1 MPTGRPADGDANDNG
16 LDRAAGATPA
26 SKRDKVLRSVAE
38 RAFADDA
45 EFARY
50 GHGDVAPHPPAA
62 YTVPRGERA
71 LLDFLFAHENE
82 PHDPDDVFARLRWG
96 GQFVYASRH
105 HRRVV
110 EMNEAFGQRG
120 FETMPRAGTIREP
133 LPLFGLRLPLLSKKL
148 HYFVARKVN
157 LVLPRQ
163 FSDRFTYHVQLVP
176 ADRPNRGYVVLKE
189 VPSVARVMSRLKAK
203 FPDATDDLLEKRALK
218 FTEKIFP
225 LFLTREAAILQ
236 ILERDLPPVHARRIP
251 RVVGMDKDAR
261 GYVRRLKMSWLR
273 VGTPRPLSQ
282 LEFAKQAFDLLQV
295 VHERVGVIHL
305 DLRLDNIVITDQ
317 GVGFVDFGSA
327 VRVGENI
334 QGNPLLANLYD
345 ELMRTSQIQR
355 MIEKMTLSGAVTS
368 QLIRGAYGRVDKQ
381 VDLFYL
387 AMQMVQPLNN
397 PDFRGLVEFDPVS
410 REAAA
415 LSELKEQVLKPAD
428 PQNPTYR
435 NAPDVLRAI
444 LGIEQDLK
452 GRPARRVAYAAA
464 PLAR

>member
-1 MPTGRPADGDANDNG
+1 MPTGRPADGDAKDNG
-16 LDRAAGATPA
+16 LDRAGAATAA
-26 SKRDKVLRSVAE
+26 SKRERVLRSVAE
-38 RAFADDA
+38 RAFRDDA

-50 GHGDVAPHPPAA
+50 GHGEVAHHPPAA
-62 YTVPRGERA
+62 HTVPPGERA

-110 EMNEAFGQRG
+110 EMNERFGQRG

-133 LPLFGLRLPLLSKKL
+133 LPLFGLRVPLRSKKL

-189 VPSVARVMSRLKAK
+189 VPSVARVMARLKAK
-203 FPDATDDLLEKRALK
+203 FPDATNDLLEKRALK

-236 ILERDLPPVHARRIP
+236 ILERDLPPAHARRVP

-305 DLRLDNIVITDQ
+305 DLRLDNIVVTDH

-397 PDFRGLVEFDPVS
+397 PDFRGLVEFDPSS

-415 LSELKEQVLKPAD
+415 LSELKEHVLKPAD

-444 LGIEQDLK
+444 LGIERDLR
-452 GRPARRVAYAAA
+452 GRPARRVVQAAA

>member
-1 MPTGRPADGDANDNG
+1 MPKDGPADHSSSPQP
-16 LDRAAGATPA
+16 AGSSPPA
-26 SKRDKVLRSVAE
+26 SKREQLLRAVAS
-38 RAFADDA
+38 RAFGEDL
-45 EFARY
+45 EFRRY
-50 GHGDVAPHPPAA
+50 ANGQVAAPAPAA
-62 YTVPRGERA
+62 HTVPPGERA
-71 LLDFLFAHENE
+71 LLDFLFAFESE
-82 PHDPDDVFARLRWG
+82 PHEPDEVFSRLRWG
-96 GQFVYASRH
+96 GQFVYASKH
-105 HRRVV
+105 VRRVS
-110 EMNEAFGQRG
+110 EMNERFGQRG
-120 FETMPRAGTIREP
+120 FETMPRPGMIREP

-163 FSDRFTYHVQLVP
+163 LSDRFTYHVQLVP
-176 ADRPNRGYVVLKE
+176 ADRPASGYVVLKE

-203 FPDATDDLLEKRALK
+203 FPEATNDLLEKRALK

-225 LFLTREAAILQ
+225 LFLTREAALLQ
-236 ILERDLPPVHARRIP
+236 ILERDLPPAHARRVP
-251 RVVGMDKDAR
+251 RVVGLDKDAR

-273 VGTPRPLSQ
+273 MGTPRPLTQ

-305 DLRLDNIVITDQ
+305 DLRLDNIVITDH

-355 MIEKMTLSGAVTS
+355 MIEKMTISGAVTS
-368 QLIRGAYGRVDKQ
+368 SLIQSAYGRVDKQ

-397 PDFRGLVEFDPVS
+397 PDFRGLVEFDPTS
-410 REAAA
+410 REAEA
-415 LSELKEQVLKPAD
+415 LSALKEQVLKPAN
-428 PQNPTYR
+428 PQQPTFR

-444 LGIEQDLK
+444 LRIEQDLK
-452 GRPARRVAYAAA
+452 GRPVRRATAEPARVA
-464 PLAR
+464 L

>member
-1 MPTGRPADGDANDNG
+1 M
-16 LDRAAGATPA
+16 
-26 SKRDKVLRSVAE
+26 
-38 RAFADDA
+38 
-45 EFARY
+45 
-50 GHGDVAPHPPAA
+50 
-62 YTVPRGERA
+62 
-71 LLDFLFAHENE
+71 
-82 PHDPDDVFARLRWG
+82 
-96 GQFVYASRH
+96 
-105 HRRVV
+105 
-110 EMNEAFGQRG
+110 
-120 FETMPRAGTIREP
+120 
-133 LPLFGLRLPLLSKKL
+133 PLLSKK
-148 HYFVARKVN
+148 HHFYVARKVT
-157 LVLPRQ
+157 LVLTRQ
-163 FSDRFTYHVQLVP
+163 FSERFTSHMQLVP

-189 VPSVARVMSRLKAK
+189 VPSVARVMARLKAK
-203 FPDATDDLLEKRALK
+203 FPDATTDLLEKRALK
-218 FTEKIFP
+218 FTEKVFP

-236 ILERDLPPVHARRIP
+236 ILERDLPAAHARRVP

-305 DLRLDNIVITDQ
+305 DLRLDNIVVTDH

-397 PDFRGLVEFDPVS
+397 PDFRGLVEFDPTS

-428 PQNPTYR
+428 PQNPAYR

-444 LGIEQDLK
+444 LGIEQDLR
-452 GRPARRVAYAAA
+452 GRPLRRVVQAAA